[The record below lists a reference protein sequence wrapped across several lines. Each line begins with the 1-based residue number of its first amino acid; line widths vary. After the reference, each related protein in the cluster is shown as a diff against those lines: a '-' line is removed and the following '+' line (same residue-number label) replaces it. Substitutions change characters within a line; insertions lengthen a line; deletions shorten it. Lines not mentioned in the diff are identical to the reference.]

1 MMPQAPRGYKARGPA
16 GSVLRKRE
24 HPVARTRPEQTP
36 RPSTQHTHTPKKMFC
51 STVLIAALAAAQG
64 ASASRQLQISLDN
77 FDSDVAQGLS
87 TLGPKALGIKSP
99 PFDIASGVQH
109 AFHHDNY
116 VAVNLPHLGRK
127 LQQGGIPLS
136 VNGGDGTTSLGD
148 EVMGLLPHME
158 KIPPQG
164 LDMRPLYELEHEA
177 PDFENEPYPRTG
189 VDFAAGPQDTVN
201 IAQGTTIDDV
211 IAAPDNATATNA
223 TDATDAADAADAD
236 TITADDADEDVLG
249 LDSDQVTTIQHRFR
263 SSARLPPRQLRGR
276 QPPPLWQVISP
287 PPPPVGIFLVV
298 CNSISIS

>member
-1 MMPQAPRGYKARGPA
+1 MG
-16 GSVLRKRE
+16 RKRE
-24 HPVARTRPEQTP
+24 HPVARTRPEQTH

-51 STVLIAALAAAQG
+51 STVLIAALAATQG
-64 ASASRQLQISLDN
+64 ASASRQLQISLDSL
-77 FDSDVAQGLS
+77 DSGIANGLS
-87 TLGPKALGIKSP
+87 TMGPKALGIKSP
-99 PFDIASGVQH
+99 PLDIAAGVQH

-116 VAVNLPHLGRK
+116 VAVNLPHFGRK
-127 LQQGGIPLS
+127 LQDGGIPLS

-148 EVMGLLPHME
+148 EVMDLLPHME

-211 IAAPDNATATNA
+211 IAAPDNATAANA

-236 TITADDADEDVLG
+236 TITADDADADVLG
-249 LDSDQVTTIQHRFR
+249 LDSDQVKVGRRNSR
-263 SSARLPPRQLRGR
+263 SASTASTAASRT
-276 QPPPLWQVISP
+276 P
-287 PPPPVGIFLVV
+287 PPPWDPRPSASRHHRSMWPREFSPPSATTTSWPSSSHTLE
-298 CNSISIS
+298 S

>member
-1 MMPQAPRGYKARGPA
+1 MG
-16 GSVLRKRE
+16 RKRE
-24 HPVARTRPEQTP
+24 HPVARTRSEQTH

-189 VDFAAGPQDTVN
+189 VDFAAGPQDTDN
-201 IAQGTTIDDV
+201 
-211 IAAPDNATATNA
+211 IAAPDNATATNATDA

-249 LDSDQVTTIQHRFR
+249 LDSDQVKV
-263 SSARLPPRQLRGR
+263 GR
-276 QPPPLWQVISP
+276 RKLQISLDNFDSDVAQGLSTLGPKALGIKSP
-287 PPPPVGIFLVV
+287 PFDIASGV
-298 CNSISIS
+298 

>member
-1 MMPQAPRGYKARGPA
+1 
-16 GSVLRKRE
+16 
-24 HPVARTRPEQTP
+24 
-36 RPSTQHTHTPKKMFC
+36 MFC

-177 PDFENEPYPRTG
+177 PAFENEPYPRTG

-249 LDSDQVTTIQHRFR
+249 LDSDQVKV
-263 SSARLPPRQLRGR
+263 GR
-276 QPPPLWQVISP
+276 RKLQISLDNFDSDVAQGLSTLGPKALGIKSP
-287 PPPPVGIFLVV
+287 PFDIASGVQHAFHHDNYVAVNLPHFGK
-298 CNSISIS
+298 

>member
-1 MMPQAPRGYKARGPA
+1 MG
-16 GSVLRKRE
+16 RKRE
-24 HPVARTRPEQTP
+24 HPVARTRSEQTH

-77 FDSDVAQGLS
+77 FDSDVAQGVS

-116 VAVNLPHLGRK
+116 VAVTLPHLGRK

-223 TDATDAADAADAD
+223 TDATDATDAADAADAD
-236 TITADDADEDVLG
+236 TITADADVLG
-249 LDSDQVTTIQHRFR
+249 LDSDQVKVGRRKLQISLDSLDSGIANAASTMGPKALGIKASPLDVAAGVQPAFR
-263 SSARLPPRQLRGR
+263 HDNFVAVILPHFGK
-276 QPPPLWQVISP
+276 
-287 PPPPVGIFLVV
+287 
-298 CNSISIS
+298 